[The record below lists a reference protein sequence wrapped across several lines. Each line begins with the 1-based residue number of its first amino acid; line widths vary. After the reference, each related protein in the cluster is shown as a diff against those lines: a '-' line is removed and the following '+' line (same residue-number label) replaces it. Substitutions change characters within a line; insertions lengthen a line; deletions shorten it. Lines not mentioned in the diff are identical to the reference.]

1 MPVLVTGPFPAAVMP
16 GVGDIAWAPP
26 PMAIAPPLAVGEAG
40 LAVVW
45 FIPPPIAA
53 LLVAAGGIAAEL
65 FAMAG
70 AEAGCVVGGATA
82 EPATVIVTAFGLPG
96 PQSAVTW

>member
-26 PMAIAPPLAVGEAG
+26 PMAIAPLAVGEAG
-40 LAVVW
+40 VAVV
-45 FIPPPIAA
+45 IAPPIAA
-53 LLVAAGGIAAEL
+53 LLVATGGMAAEL
-65 FAMAG
+65 FAIAG
-70 AEAGCVVGGATA
+70 ADAGRVVGGATA
-82 EPATVIVTAFGLPG
+82 DPATVIVTALGLPG